1 MKDVNIA
8 FIGGGNMATSL
19 IGGLLADHVSPARL
33 CVADRDAA
41 QRERL
46 AAQFGV
52 QTREDNAAC
61 AGSADVIVLAVKP
74 QVLHEVCKDLIDIA
88 QRNQPLVVSVA
99 AGVRTDSLRR
109 WLGGASQAIVR
120 AMPNT
125 PALLQSGA
133 TGLYASADVSAQQRD
148 LAEAIMRATGLTLWV
163 DDEAQMDTVTALSG
177 SGPAYFFRI
186 MEGLEQAA
194 IEQGLPAQSARL
206 LTLQTALGAA
216 RMALESSEPI
226 ATLRKRVT
234 SPGGTTEQGLKA
246 MEAGDIDALLDNVL
260 KAARDR
266 SRELAKLLDEAGS

>member
-33 CVADRDAA
+33 CVADRDPA

-52 QTREDNAAC
+52 RTCEDNATC
-61 AGSADVIVLAVKP
+61 AEDADVVVLAVKP
-74 QVLHEVCKDLIDIA
+74 QVLHEVCEGLADSV
-88 QRNQPLVVSVA
+88 QRSRPLVVSVA
-99 AGVRTDSLRR
+99 AGVRTDSLQR
-109 WLGGASQAIVR
+109 WLGGNVAIVR

-133 TGLYASADVSAQQRD
+133 TGLYAGADVSEEQRD
-148 LAEAIMRATGLTLWV
+148 LAEAILRATGLTLWV
-163 DDEAQMDTVTALSG
+163 DDEAQMDIVTALSG

-186 MEGLEQAA
+186 MEGLEKAA

-216 RMALESSEPI
+216 RMAIESSEPI
-226 ATLRKRVT
+226 ATLRERVT
-234 SPGGTTEQGLKA
+234 SPGGTTEQGLLA
-246 MEAGDIDALLDNVL
+246 LEEGDIDALLGKVL

-266 SRELAKLLDEAGS
+266 SQALAKLLDET

>member
-19 IGGLLADHVSPARL
+19 IGGLLADHISPTRL
-33 CVADRDAA
+33 CVADRDSA
-41 QRERL
+41 QREHL

-52 QTREDNAAC
+52 GTSEDNAAC
-61 AGSADVIVLAVKP
+61 AEDADVIVLAVKP
-74 QVLHEVCKDLIDIA
+74 QVLHEVCKDLIDTV

-109 WLGGASQAIVR
+109 WLGGGDVAIVR

-133 TGLYASADVSAQQRD
+133 TGLYASAGVSEEQCD
-148 LAEAIMRATGLTLWV
+148 LAEAILRATGLTMWV

-177 SGPAYFFRI
+177 SGPAYFFRV

-194 IEQGLPAQSARL
+194 TELGLPAQSARL

-216 RMALESSEPI
+216 RMALESSEPV

-246 MEAGDIDALLDNVL
+246 MEAGDIDALLGKVL

-266 SRELAKLLDEAGS
+266 SQELAKLLDET

>member
-19 IGGLLADHVSPARL
+19 IGGLLADHVPPARL
-33 CVADRDAA
+33 CVADRNPA

-52 QTREDNAAC
+52 QTSEDNAAC
-61 AGSADVIVLAVKP
+61 AASAGVIVLAVKP
-74 QVLHEVCKDLIDIA
+74 QVLHEVCGELADTV
-88 QRNQPLVVSVA
+88 QRNCPLVVSVA
-99 AGVRTDSLRR
+99 AGVRTDSLKR
-109 WLGGASQAIVR
+109 WLGGTDTAIVR

-133 TGLYASADVSAQQRD
+133 TGLYASTGVSEEQRD
-148 LAEAIMRATGLTLWV
+148 LAEAILRATGLTLWV
-163 DDEAQMDTVTALSG
+163 DDEAQMDTITALSG

-186 MEGLEQAA
+186 MEGLEKAA
-194 IEQGLPAQSARL
+194 TEQGLPAQSARL

-216 RMALESSEPI
+216 RMAIESSEPI
-226 ATLRKRVT
+226 GTLRERVT
-234 SPGGTTEQGLKA
+234 SPGGTTEQGLLA
-246 MEAGDIDALLDNVL
+246 MEKADIDQLLRDVL

-266 SRELAKLLDEAGS
+266 SRELAKLLDDT

>member
-1 MKDVNIA
+1 MKNVNIA

-33 CVADRDAA
+33 CVADRDPA

-52 QTREDNAAC
+52 QTCDDNTAC
-61 AGSADVIVLAVKP
+61 IMDADVVVLAVKP
-74 QVLHEVCKDLIDIA
+74 QALHEVCAGLADAVQKN
-88 QRNQPLVVSVA
+88 RPLVVSVA
-99 AGVRTDSLRR
+99 AGVRTDSLAR
-109 WLGGASQAIVR
+109 WLGGNDLAIVR

-133 TGLYASADVSAQQRD
+133 AGLYASPAASEEQRD
-148 LAEAIMRATGLTLWV
+148 LAEAILRATGLTVWV
-163 DDEAQMDTVTALSG
+163 DDEAQMDLVTALSG

-194 IEQGLPAQSARL
+194 SDLGLPEQTARL

-216 RMALESSEPI
+216 RMAIESSEPVG
-226 ATLRKRVT
+226 TLRERVT
-234 SPGGTTEQGLKA
+234 SPGGTTEQGLLA
-246 MEAGDIDALLDNVL
+246 MEKVGIDEMLRQVL

-266 SRELAKLLDEAGS
+266 SEELAKLLDKS

>member
-19 IGGLLADHVSPARL
+19 IGGLLADHVSSTRL
-33 CVADRDAA
+33 CVADRDPA

-52 QTREDNAAC
+52 RTSEDNAAC
-61 AGSADVIVLAVKP
+61 AEDAEAIVLAVKP
-74 QVLHEVCKDLIDIA
+74 QVLHEVCKDLIDTV

-109 WLGGASQAIVR
+109 WLGGGDVAIVR

-133 TGLYASADVSAQQRD
+133 TGLYAGAGVSEEQRD
-148 LAEAIMRATGLTLWV
+148 LAEAILRATGLTLWV

-177 SGPAYFFRI
+177 SGPAYFFRV

-194 IEQGLPAQSARL
+194 TELGLPAQSARL

-216 RMALESSEPI
+216 RMALESSEPV

-246 MEAGDIDALLDNVL
+246 MEAGDIDALLGKVL

-266 SRELAKLLDEAGS
+266 SRELAKLLDET